1 MGTCHAK
8 KVLARGQANERMFE
22 VINPDAA
29 GIDVGASEMWV
40 CVPGENE
47 QERVRKFGTDTM
59 ELEAIA
65 TWLLRR
71 GVKTVSM
78 ESTGVYWIPLFQ
90 ILENHGLEACLV
102 NARHVKNVPGRRK
115 TDRLDCR
122 WLQKLHACG
131 LLSASFRPPP
141 EICRLRTC
149 LRHRTTLVQEQAAQ
163 IQRMQKA
170 MREMNVQLDAAVSDV
185 TGVSGMRIMDAIIG
199 GEHDPATLARMAD
212 PRVRKSPEQIARCL
226 QGDYRPEHLFVLR
239 QALAAYRFF
248 LQQIQDCDGE
258 VERYTGELEAAA
270 GRADTALPAAAAET
284 RKRKKGNV
292 PEYDVQTHLYRLVG
306 VDLTRIPGIGE
317 LTAQGLISET
327 GLDMSRWQTPKHF
340 ASWLD
345 LCPSPKVS
353 GGRVIGQG
361 RRHASN
367 RAAQMFRQAASSLSN
382 SQSWLGSF
390 YRRMRVR
397 IGAAPAVKATAHKL
411 ALIYYHVLSTHTE
424 YRQIEAQQ
432 YDQRLRERTIRNLQ
446 RRARQLGMDL
456 VSIEAS
462 TEAATTAS
470 SEAIPVT

>member
-1 MGTCHAK
+1 MRTCHGK
-8 KVLARGQANERMFE
+8 KVAARGQAKGGLFE

-47 QERVRKFGTDTM
+47 QERVRTFGTDTV

-65 TWLLRR
+65 AWLLQR
-71 GVKTVSM
+71 GVRTVAM

-90 ILENHGLEACLV
+90 VLENHGLEVCLV
-102 NARHVKNVPGRRK
+102 NARHAKNVPGRRK
-115 TDRLDCR
+115 TDRLDCQ

-131 LLSASFRPPP
+131 LLSASFRPTA

-149 LRHRTTLVQEQAAQ
+149 MRHRTTLVQEQAAQ

-185 TGVSGMRIMDAIIG
+185 TGVSGMRIIDAIVA
-199 GEHDPATLARMAD
+199 GEHDPAILARMAD
-212 PRVRKSPEQIARCL
+212 PRVRKTHEQIARRL

-248 LQQIQDCDGE
+248 LEQIQACDRE
-258 VERYTGELEAAA
+258 VERYVSEMEQAA
-270 GRADTALPAAAAET
+270 GCADVALPAAAAAT
-284 RKRKKGNV
+284 RKRKAGNV
-292 PEYDVQTHLYRLVG
+292 PEYDVRTHLYRLAG
-306 VDLTRIPGIGE
+306 VDLTLIPAIGE
-317 LTAQGLISET
+317 LTAQGLVSET
-327 GLDMSRWQTPKHF
+327 GLDMSRWETVKHF

-345 LCPSPKVS
+345 ICPSPKVS

-367 RAAQMFRQAASSLSN
+367 RAAQLFRQAASTLKN

-411 ALIYYHVLSTHTE
+411 AVIYYHVLSTHTE
-424 YRQIEAQQ
+424 YRQIEVQQ
-432 YDQRLRERTIRNLQ
+432 YDQRLRERTLRNLQ

-456 VSIEAS
+456 VPAEAHA
-462 TEAATTAS
+462 EAPA
-470 SEAIPVT
+470 VT

>member
-1 MGTCHAK
+1 VK
-8 KVLARGQANERMFE
+8 KVAARGQAKEGPFE
-22 VINPDAA
+22 VINPNAA

-47 QERVRKFGTDTM
+47 QERVRSFGTDTV

-65 TWLLRR
+65 AWLLQR
-71 GVKTVSM
+71 GVRTVAM
-78 ESTGVYWIPLFQ
+78 ESTGVYWIPLYQ
-90 ILENHGLEACLV
+90 VLENHGLEACLV

-131 LLSASFRPPP
+131 LLSASFRPTA

-149 LRHRTTLVQEQAAQ
+149 MRHRATLVQEQAAQ

-185 TGVSGMRIMDAIIG
+185 TGVSGMRIMDAIIA
-199 GEHDPATLARMAD
+199 GEHDPATLAGMAD
-212 PRVRKSPEQIARCL
+212 PRVRRSPEQIARCL

-248 LQQIQDCDGE
+248 LEQMRVCDGE
-258 VERYTGELEAAA
+258 VERYTAELEQAA
-270 GRADTALPAAAAET
+270 GRADAALPAAADDT

-292 PEYDVQTHLYRLVG
+292 PEYDVRTHLYRLTG

-327 GLDMSRWQTPKHF
+327 GLDMSRWPTDKHF
-340 ASWLD
+340 VSWLD

-367 RAAQMFRQAASSLSN
+367 RAAQMFRQAASTLTN

-390 YRRMRVR
+390 HRRMRVR

-424 YRQIEAQQ
+424 YRQIEVPQ
-432 YDQRLRERTIRNLQ
+432 YEKRLRERTIRNLQ

-456 VSIEAS
+456 VPAEAPA
-462 TEAATTAS
+462 EALS
-470 SEAIPVT
+470 VT

>member
-1 MGTCHAK
+1 MRTCHAAK
-8 KVLARGQANERMFE
+8 GLARGQAKERLFE
-22 VINPDAA
+22 VISPDAA
-29 GIDVGASEMWV
+29 GVDVGASEMWV

-47 QERVRKFGTDTM
+47 QERVRQFGTDTV

-65 TWLLRR
+65 AWLLQH
-71 GVKTVSM
+71 GVRTVAM

-90 ILENHGLEACLV
+90 VLENHGLEACLV

-131 LLSASFRPPP
+131 LLSSSFRPTA

-149 LRHRTTLVQEQAAQ
+149 MRHRANLVREQAEQ
-163 IQRMQKA
+163 ILRMQKA
-170 MREMNVQLDAAVSDV
+170 LREMNVQLDAAVSDV
-185 TGVSGMRIMDAIIG
+185 TGVSGTRIMEAIIA
-199 GEHDPATLARMAD
+199 GERDPATLARMAD
-212 PRVRKSPEQIARCL
+212 RRIRKSQKEIARCL
-226 QGDYRPEHLFVLR
+226 QGDYRPEHLFVLK

-248 LQQIQDCDGE
+248 QEQMRDCDQE
-258 VERYTGELEAAA
+258 VERYSGELERTA
-270 GRADTALPAAAAET
+270 GRADTALPALAAGE
-284 RKRKKGNV
+284 KRKPKSKNV
-292 PEYDVQTHLYRLVG
+292 PAYDVRTHLYRLTG
-306 VDLTRIPGIGE
+306 VDLTRIPGIAE

-327 GLDMSRWQTPKHF
+327 GLDMSRWQTAKHF

-367 RAAQMFRQAASSLSN
+367 RASQMFRQAASSMGN
-382 SQSWLGSF
+382 SPSWLGSF
-390 YRRMRVR
+390 YRRMRAR
-397 IGAAPAVKATAHKL
+397 LGAGPAVKATAHKL

-424 YRQIEAQQ
+424 YRQIDTQQ

-456 VSIEAS
+456 VPAEVP
-462 TEAATTAS
+462 TETTA
-470 SEAIPVT
+470 VT

>member
-8 KVLARGQANERMFE
+8 KGLARGQAKEGLFE
-22 VINPDAA
+22 VINPSAA

-47 QERVRKFGTDTM
+47 QERVRKFGTDTV
-59 ELEAIA
+59 ELEAIS
-65 TWLLRR
+65 TWLLER
-71 GVKTVSM
+71 GVRTVAM

-90 ILENHGLEACLV
+90 VLENHGLEACLV

-115 TDRLDCR
+115 TDHLDCR

-131 LLSASFRPPP
+131 LLSSSFRPSA

-149 LRHRTTLVQEQAAQ
+149 MRHRTNLVREQAAQ

-185 TGVSGMRIMDAIIG
+185 TGVSGVRIMDAIVAG
-199 GEHDPATLARMAD
+199 QHDPARLARMAD
-212 PRVRKSPEQIARCL
+212 PRVHKSAEQIARCL

-248 LQQIQDCDGE
+248 LEQIRDCDGE
-258 VERYTGELEAAA
+258 VERYTGELEQAA
-270 GRADTALPAAAAET
+270 GRADTALPPAAAET
-284 RKRKKGNV
+284 RKRKAGNV
-292 PEYDVQTHLYRLVG
+292 PQYDVRTHLYRLAG

-367 RAAQMFRQAASSLSN
+367 RAAQMFRQAASALSN

-397 IGAAPAVKATAHKL
+397 LGAAPAVKATAHKL

-432 YDQRLRERTIRNLQ
+432 YDERLRERTIRNLQ

-456 VSIEAS
+456 VPAEAC
-462 TEAATTAS
+462 
-470 SEAIPVT
+470 SEAPAVT

>member
-8 KVLARGQANERMFE
+8 KGLARGQAKEGLFE
-22 VINPDAA
+22 VINPSAA

-40 CVPGENE
+40 CVPGETD
-47 QERVRKFGTDTM
+47 QERVRQLGTDTV

-65 TWLLRR
+65 AWLLQR
-71 GVKTVSM
+71 GVKTVAM

-90 ILENHGLEACLV
+90 ILENHGLEVCLV

-131 LLSASFRPPP
+131 LLSASFRPTAA
-141 EICRLRTC
+141 ICRLRTC
-149 LRHRTTLVQEQAAQ
+149 MRHRANLVREQAAQ
-163 IQRMQKA
+163 VQRMQKA

-185 TGVSGMRIMDAIIG
+185 TGVSGIRIMEAILA
-199 GEHDPATLARMAD
+199 GERDPETLARMAD
-212 PRVRKSPEQIARCL
+212 RRVQKSPEQIARCL

-248 LQQIQDCDGE
+248 LEQMRDCDGE
-258 VERYTGELEAAA
+258 VERYSGALERTAGRAGTTLPVAAA
-270 GRADTALPAAAAET
+270 GEKPKQKT
-284 RKRKKGNV
+284 RNA
-292 PEYDVQTHLYRLVG
+292 PEYDVRTHLHRLAG

-327 GLDMSRWQTPKHF
+327 GLDMSRWQTPRRF

-367 RAAQMFRQAASSLSN
+367 RASQMFRQAASSMSH
-382 SQSWLGSF
+382 SPSWLGSF

-397 IGAAPAVKATAHKL
+397 LGAGPAVKATAHKL

-424 YRQIEAQQ
+424 YRQIDTQQ
-432 YDQRLRERTIRNLQ
+432 YDLRLRERTIRNLQ

-456 VSIEAS
+456 VPAEAP
-462 TEAATTAS
+462 ADHMA
-470 SEAIPVT
+470 VT

>member
-8 KVLARGQANERMFE
+8 KGLARGQAKEGLFE

-47 QERVRKFGTDTM
+47 QERVRKFGTDTV
-59 ELEAIA
+59 ELEAIS
-65 TWLLRR
+65 TWLLQR
-71 GVKTVSM
+71 GVRTVAM

-90 ILENHGLEACLV
+90 VLENHGLEACLV

-131 LLSASFRPPP
+131 LLSASFRPTA

-149 LRHRTTLVQEQAAQ
+149 MRHRATLVREQAAQ

-185 TGVSGMRIMDAIIG
+185 TGVSGMRIIEAILA
-199 GEHDPATLARMAD
+199 GEHDPATLARLAD
-212 PRVRKSPEQIARCL
+212 PRAHKSPEQIARCL
-226 QGDYRPEHLFVLR
+226 HGDYRPEHVFVLR

-248 LQQIQDCDGE
+248 MDQMRDCDGE
-258 VERYTGELEAAA
+258 VERYGNELEQMA
-270 GRADTALPAAAAET
+270 GRADTALPAAVAGE
-284 RKRKKGNV
+284 KRKPRSKSM
-292 PEYDVQTHLYRLVG
+292 PEYDVRTHLYRLCG
-306 VDLTRIPGIGE
+306 VDLTRIPGIAE

-327 GLDMSRWQTPKHF
+327 GLDMSRWQTAKHF

-382 SQSWLGSF
+382 SLSWLGSF
-390 YRRMRVR
+390 YRRLRVR
-397 IGAAPAVKATAHKL
+397 IGAGPAVKATAHKL
-411 ALIYYHVLSTHTE
+411 ALIYYHVLSTRTE

-432 YDQRLRERTIRNLQ
+432 YDQRQRERTLRNLQ

-456 VSIEAS
+456 VPAEGTAEAL
-462 TEAATTAS
+462 ARA
-470 SEAIPVT
+470 

>member
-1 MGTCHAK
+1 MRTCHGK
-8 KVLARGQANERMFE
+8 KVAARGQASERMFE
-22 VINPDAA
+22 VINPAAA

-40 CVPGENE
+40 CVPGESE
-47 QERVRKFGTDTM
+47 QERVRKFGTDTV
-59 ELEAIA
+59 ELEVIA
-65 TWLLRR
+65 AWLLQR
-71 GVKTVSM
+71 GVRTVAM

-131 LLSASFRPPP
+131 LLSSSFRPTA
-141 EICRLRTC
+141 EICQLRTC
-149 LRHRTTLVQEQAAQ
+149 MRHRTTLVQEQAAQ

-185 TGVSGMRIMDAIIG
+185 TGVSGMRIMDAIVA
-199 GEHDPATLARMAD
+199 GEHDPAILARMAD
-212 PRVRKSPEQIARCL
+212 PRVRKSHEQIARCL

-248 LQQIQDCDGE
+248 LGQIQDCDTE
-258 VERYTGELEAAA
+258 VERYTGELEKAA
-270 GRADTALPAAAAET
+270 GRADIALPPAAAET
-284 RKRKKGNV
+284 RKRKAGNV
-292 PEYDVQTHLYRLVG
+292 PENDVRTHLYRLAG
-306 VDLTRIPGIGE
+306 VDLTLIPGIGE

-327 GLDMSRWQTPKHF
+327 GLDMSRWETPKHF

-367 RAAQMFRQAASSLSN
+367 RAAQMFRQAASTLKN

-411 ALIYYHVLSTHTE
+411 ALIYYHVLSEHTE
-424 YRQIEAQQ
+424 YRQIEAPK
-432 YDQRLRERTIRNLQ
+432 YEERLRERTLRNLQ

-456 VSIEAS
+456 VPAKAS
-462 TEAATTAS
+462 AETATEALA
-470 SEAIPVT
+470 VT

>member
-1 MGTCHAK
+1 MGTCHGK
-8 KVLARGQANERMFE
+8 QVLARGQAKEGLFE

-29 GIDVGASEMWV
+29 GVDVGASEMWV

-47 QERVRKFGTDTM
+47 QERQREYGTDTV

-65 TWLLRR
+65 TWLLQR
-71 GVKTVSM
+71 GVKTVAM

-90 ILENHGLEACLV
+90 ILENHGLQVCLV

-131 LLSASFRPPP
+131 LLSASFRPTA

-149 LRHRTTLVQEQAAQ
+149 MRHRATLVQEQAAQ

-185 TGVSGMRIMDAIIG
+185 TGVSGMRIMDAIVA

-212 PRVRKSPEQIARCL
+212 PRVRKNAAQIARCL

-248 LQQIQDCDGE
+248 LEQIRDCDGE
-258 VERYTGELEAAA
+258 VERYTGELEQAA
-270 GRADTALPAAAAET
+270 GRADTALPAAADET

-292 PEYDVQTHLYRLVG
+292 PEYDVRTHLYRLAG

-367 RAAQMFRQAASSLSN
+367 RAAQMFRQAASTLKN

-397 IGAAPAVKATAHKL
+397 LGAAPAVKATAHKL
-411 ALIYYHVLSTHTE
+411 ALIYYHVLSAHTE
-424 YRQIEAQQ
+424 YRQIETQQ

-456 VSIEAS
+456 VPTEAS
-462 TEAATTAS
+462 TEALA
-470 SEAIPVT
+470 VT

>member
-59 ELEAIA
+59 ELEALA
-65 TWLLRR
+65 AWLLQR
-71 GVKTVSM
+71 GVKTVAL
-78 ESTGVYWIPLFQ
+78 ESTSVYWIPLFQ
-90 ILENHGLEACLV
+90 VLENHGLDACLV
-102 NARHVKNVPGRRK
+102 NTRHVKNVPGRRK

-131 LLSASFRPPP
+131 LLSASFRPTA

-149 LRHRTTLVQEQAAQ
+149 MRHRATLIQEQSAQ

-170 MREMNVQLDAAVSDV
+170 MRKMNVQLDAAVSDV
-185 TGVSGMRIMDAIIG
+185 TGVSGTRIMDAIVAG
-199 GEHDPATLARMAD
+199 QHDPATLAQMAD

-248 LQQIQDCDGE
+248 LEQIQDCDRE
-258 VERYTGELEAAA
+258 VERYTSELEKAA
-270 GRADTALPAAAAET
+270 GRADTALPAASAET
-284 RKRKKGNV
+284 RKRKAGNV
-292 PEYDVQTHLYRLVG
+292 PEYDVQTHLYRLAG

-317 LTAQGLISET
+317 LSAQGLISET
-327 GLDMSRWQTPKHF
+327 GLDMSRWQTHKHF

-367 RAAQMFRQAASSLSN
+367 RAAQIFRQAASSLKN

-432 YDQRLRERTIRNLQ
+432 YDQRLRERTICNLQ
-446 RRARQLGMDL
+446 RRARQMGMDL
-456 VSIEAS
+456 VPAEAP
-462 TEAATTAS
+462 A
-470 SEAIPVT
+470 VT

>member
-1 MGTCHAK
+1 
-8 KVLARGQANERMFE
+8 
-22 VINPDAA
+22 
-29 GIDVGASEMWV
+29 
-40 CVPGENE
+40 
-47 QERVRKFGTDTM
+47 
-59 ELEAIA
+59 
-65 TWLLRR
+65 
-71 GVKTVSM
+71 M

-131 LLSASFRPPP
+131 LLSSSFRPPP

-149 LRHRTTLVQEQAAQ
+149 LRHRTTLVREQAAQ

-185 TGVSGMRIMDAIIG
+185 TGVSGMRIMDAIIA

-212 PRVRKSPEQIARCL
+212 RRVRKSPEQIARCL

-239 QALAAYRFF
+239 QALEAYRFF
-248 LQQIQDCDGE
+248 LEQIQDCDGE
-258 VERYTGELEAAA
+258 VERYTGKLEAAA

-327 GLDMSRWQTPKHF
+327 GLDMSRWETPKHF

-367 RAAQMFRQAASSLSN
+367 RAAQMFRQAASTLSN

-411 ALIYYHVLSTHTE
+411 ALIYYHILATHTE

-456 VSIEAS
+456 VPAETATAAA
-462 TEAATTAS
+462 TEALA
-470 SEAIPVT
+470 VT

>member
-1 MGTCHAK
+1 MVTCHGRK
-8 KVLARGQANERMFE
+8 SLASGQAKEGLFD
-22 VINPDAA
+22 VINPNAG

-40 CVPGENE
+40 CVPGESD
-47 QERVRKFGTDTM
+47 QDRVRKFGTDTV

-65 TWLLRR
+65 AWLLQR
-71 GVKTVSM
+71 GVRTVAM

-131 LLSASFRPPP
+131 LLSSSFRPSA

-149 LRHRTTLVQEQAAQ
+149 MRHRANLVREQAAQ

-185 TGVSGMRIMDAIIG
+185 TGVSGMRILEAILA
-199 GEHDPATLARMAD
+199 GERDPAVLAGLAE
-212 PRVRKSPEQIARCL
+212 PRVHKSQEQIARCL

-248 LQQIQDCDGE
+248 LEQMRDCDGE
-258 VERYTGELEAAA
+258 VERYSDQLERTA
-270 GRADTALPAAAAET
+270 GSADTALPATAAGE
-284 RKRKKGNV
+284 KQKPKSKNV
-292 PEYDVQTHLYRLVG
+292 PQYDVRTHLYRLAG

-317 LTAQGLISET
+317 LGAQGLISET
-327 GLDMSRWQTPKHF
+327 GLDMSRWQTAKHF

-367 RAAQMFRQAASSLSN
+367 RAAQMLRQAASSLTN

-390 YRRMRVR
+390 YRRLRVR
-397 IGAAPAVKATAHKL
+397 IGAGPAVKATAHKL

-432 YDQRLRERTIRNLQ
+432 YDQRQRERTIRNLQ

-456 VSIEAS
+456 VPAEAP
-462 TEAATTAS
+462 ADALA
-470 SEAIPVT
+470 VT